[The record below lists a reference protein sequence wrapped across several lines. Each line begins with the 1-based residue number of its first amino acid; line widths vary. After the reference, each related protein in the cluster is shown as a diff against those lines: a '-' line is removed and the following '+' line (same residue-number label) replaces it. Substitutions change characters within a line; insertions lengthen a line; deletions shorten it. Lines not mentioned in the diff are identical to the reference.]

1 MVVDVATPAS
11 TFPRPRRPAVFAGQ
25 FPLLAV
31 TVLAVLVGV
40 AFCLVVLLG

>member
-1 MVVDVATPAS
+1 MWRRLRRRSLA
-11 TFPRPRRPAVFAGQ
+11 PRRPAVFGPQ
-25 FPLLAV
+25 WPLLAV

>member
-1 MVVDVATPAS
+1 MWRRLRRRSLA
-11 TFPRPRRPAVFAGQ
+11 PRRPAVFAGQ